1 MFYTE
6 GDVELRDARL
16 RIAKY
21 SLPRAQIRIDME
33 RQNAAAGSKGQD
45 GGGGFLGE
53 IERLANSIGPYVVQ
67 ES

>member
-45 GGGGFLGE
+45 GGFLGE